1 MSKPA
6 VQVRQ
11 WTREEYDRL
20 IGTGFFQPGERLELI
35 EGEVVEMT
43 PQGSVHAAV
52 TGRAE
57 RALQQQFGPN
67 CWVRVQMPLAL
78 GDLSE
83 PEPDLAVVQGT
94 PDDYLD
100 HHPGGAQ
107 TLLVIEV
114 SDTTLDYDREKKA
127 RVYARVGIRE
137 YWLVNLVDRCVEVYR
152 DPVKVGAAEAAYQEC
167 LRIES
172 GRLPSPL
179 CRADVTIRTEDL
191 LP

>member
-35 EGEVVEMT
+35 EGEVVEMA

-52 TGRAE
+52 TGRTE

-78 GDLSE
+78 GELSE
-83 PEPDLAVVQGT
+83 PEPDLVVVQGT

-100 HHPGGAQ
+100 HHPGAAQ

-114 SDTTLDYDREKKA
+114 SDTTLDYDRERKA
-127 RVYARVGIRE
+127 RVYARAWIRE

-152 DPVKVGAAEAAYQEC
+152 DPVKVGSVEAAYQKC

-172 GRLPSPL
+172 GNLPAPL
-179 CRADVTIRTEDL
+179 CRADLTIRSEDL